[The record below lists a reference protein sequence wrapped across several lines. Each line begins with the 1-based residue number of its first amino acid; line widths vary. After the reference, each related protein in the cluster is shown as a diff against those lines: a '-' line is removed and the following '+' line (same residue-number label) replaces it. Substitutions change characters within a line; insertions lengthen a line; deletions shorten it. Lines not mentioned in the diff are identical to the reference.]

1 MNKMRALALSALVA
15 APFIVSCSVS
25 VGGSTI
31 DQDKLKSEITKT
43 LDAQYT
49 NFGQKVDSITCDGPG
64 DDPAVDST
72 FQCIAK
78 VSEADVR
85 VEVTVTSDSGDV
97 KYVTL
102 DRLVSLP
109 IMSKELTSS
118 VSEKV
123 GPVTVE
129 CGTGVKA
136 QPTNSQF
143 DCEATDDTGQTGRV
157 TYFVTDKPEN
167 DHWKLN

>member
-1 MNKMRALALSALVA
+1 MRALALSALVA
-15 APFIVSCSVS
+15 VPFIVSCSVS
-25 VGGSTI
+25 VGGSPI

-49 NFGQKVDSITCDGPG
+49 TIGQKVDSITCDDPG

-78 VSEADVR
+78 VSDADIR

-97 KYVTL
+97 RYVTL
-102 DRLVSLP
+102 DRLVTLP
-109 IMSKELTSS
+109 AVSRELTSA
-118 VSEKV
+118 VSAKV
-123 GPVTVE
+123 GPVQVD

-136 QPTNSQF
+136 QPENSQF
-143 DCEATDDTGQTGRV
+143 DCAVTDDMGQTGRV
-157 TYFVTDKPEN
+157 IYVVTDKPEN